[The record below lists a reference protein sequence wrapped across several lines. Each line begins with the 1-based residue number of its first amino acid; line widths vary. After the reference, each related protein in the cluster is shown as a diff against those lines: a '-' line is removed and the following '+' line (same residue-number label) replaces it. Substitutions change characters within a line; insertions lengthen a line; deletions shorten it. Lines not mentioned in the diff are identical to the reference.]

1 MNMEEVIWSLKD
13 QKRKYE
19 YHGVWNN
26 ETIVSELEQIIKA
39 LGHFPS
45 RSELKDMNRS
55 DLKNAMDRRGGFNPF
70 RIKLNC
76 EESNR
81 NKIKK
86 CACGKQL
93 KNERGKRCSL
103 CSIHYNS
110 IVRTL
115 TGSKMSEE
123 ELNVLTLEKTQ
134 SFRKRVLEMGTE
146 L

>member
-1 MNMEEVIWSLKD
+1 MIEEKKYT
-13 QKRKYE
+13 QRKYN
-19 YHGVWNN
+19 GIWDN
-26 ETIVSELEQIIKA
+26 ETIVSDLEQIIKV

-45 RSELKDMNRS
+45 RSELKKMNRS
-55 DLKNAMDRRGGFNPF
+55 DLKNAMDRRGGFDPF
-70 RIKLNC
+70 RIKLNY
-76 EESNR
+76 EASNR

-86 CACGKQL
+86 CTCGKQL
-93 KNERGKRCSL
+93 KNGRGQRCSV

-123 ELNVLTLEKTQ
+123 ELNILTLEKTQ
-134 SFRKRVLEMGTE
+134 SFRKKVLEMGTK